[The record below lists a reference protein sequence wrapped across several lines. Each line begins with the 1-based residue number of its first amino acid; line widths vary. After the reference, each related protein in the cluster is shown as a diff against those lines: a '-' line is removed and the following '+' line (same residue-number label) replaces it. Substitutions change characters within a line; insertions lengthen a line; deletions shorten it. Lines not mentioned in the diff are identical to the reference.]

1 MTQNISHR
9 DGQIPGQGGLSLYW
23 QTWRAEPAPPAPG
36 PTVVIVH
43 GFAEHSTRYVEVAKV
58 LADRGCTVYAIDH
71 RGHGRSAG
79 RRAFIDSL
87 DNVVADMDQLVEM
100 ARREQPGSRL
110 ILLGHSL
117 GGGLSLEYAI
127 RHQEKLDAL
136 ILSGPLASLQTA
148 STFVVQVSKILS
160 SVAPTLG
167 VLALDPSATSRDPAE
182 VEAYV
187 NDPLNFIGKMPA
199 RTGGVVVRLVQ
210 GLPARLGTLT
220 LPLLIMHGKED
231 TLTSPAG
238 SEMVMRTVRSPDKT
252 LLVYEGLRH
261 EIFKELRADRDR
273 VFADLTAW
281 IDARFAV
288 AVPAATAQ
296 AGTA

>member
-1 MTQNISHR
+1 MVRKVRLGSR
-9 DGQIPGQGGLSLYW
+9 RRIPGRQFCPIHLA
-23 QTWRAEPAPPAPG
+23 QDAR
-36 PTVVIVH
+36 
-43 GFAEHSTRYVEVAKV
+43 FA
-58 LADRGCTVYAIDH
+58 
-71 RGHGRSAG
+71 
-79 RRAFIDSL
+79 
-87 DNVVADMDQLVEM
+87 
-100 ARREQPGSRL
+100 
-110 ILLGHSL
+110 
-117 GGGLSLEYAI
+117 
-127 RHQEKLDAL
+127 
-136 ILSGPLASLQTA
+136 
-148 STFVVQVSKILS
+148 
-160 SVAPTLG
+160 
-167 VLALDPSATSRDPAE
+167 AE

-288 AVPAATAQ
+288 AVPAATVQ